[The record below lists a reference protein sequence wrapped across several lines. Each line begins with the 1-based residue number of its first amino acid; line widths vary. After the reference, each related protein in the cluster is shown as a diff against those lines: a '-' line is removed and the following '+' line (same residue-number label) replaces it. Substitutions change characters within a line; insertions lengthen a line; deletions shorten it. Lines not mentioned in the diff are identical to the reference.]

1 MFCMFLSED
10 HDVLFRQ
17 DPQCVLLMLEA
28 EWKMKGPAA
37 RNNDSSLPQPGTCR
51 CKAYIYIIHIY

>member
-51 CKAYIYIIHIY
+51 CKAYIYI